1 MSFRVGI
8 SCCISYS
15 IVIYLLHGFM
25 DQLPLLG
32 KRKLVFLLLFTHNL
46 WFLLGRGFSSSWYV
60 EWAMLFNCG
69 IPWTFHLLFYM
80 HRRRSGLVVR
90 VLESASRGRMFDP
103 YLGHCIV
110 SLSKTYLL
118 AKSTGNTQKR
128 WFRPNMTG
136 KLFTGRLS
144 IKSISQHTCTPITA
158 HSAGSFFNLQ
168 SWLQIT

>member
-1 MSFRVGI
+1 
-8 SCCISYS
+8 
-15 IVIYLLHGFM
+15 M

-32 KRKLVFLLLFTHNL
+32 KIELVFLHCLHIIL
-46 WFLLGRGFSSSWYV
+46 WFLCGRGFSFSWNV
-60 EWAMLFNCG
+60 KWAMLFNCG

-90 VLESASRGRMFDP
+90 VLESAARGRGFDSH
-103 YLGHCIV
+103 LGHCIV

-158 HSAGSFFNLQ
+158 HSAGSFFNLR
-168 SWLQIT
+168 SWLQITEPF